1 MEKENKKKLLEE
13 IKDLNDFQKELE
25 SQDKRLDSEKDKF
38 LSQLREEIKLKKDII
53 TIEYTPQTTENE
65 VINEVKPSF
74 FEKILLFFSK
84 K

>member
-1 MEKENKKKLLEE
+1 MNKDKKKLLEE

>member
-1 MEKENKKKLLEE
+1 MKKENKKKLLEE